1 MNVSNA
7 VQSGFIGVNRGL
19 DNAPKAAGDI
29 TGSGKS
35 SEPEL
40 ASGRD
45 QNEAVVES
53 AASNQVEAA
62 ATKVVSSATEP
73 GEPGGIIDI
82 VI

>member
-7 VQSGFIGVNRGL
+7 AQSGFIGINRGL
-19 DNAPKAAGDI
+19 DNAPRAAGDV

-40 ASGRD
+40 ATGRG
-45 QNEAVVES
+45 QNEAVAES
-53 AASNQVEAA
+53 ATGNEVEAA
-62 ATKVVSSATEP
+62 ATKVVTSATEP